1 MTKPKTTTESMPE
14 TSVPLETVPKMPE
27 STTDPAI
34 SASETRASAPEAAV
48 QAADKLSITKP
59 GSFSLNKFKST
70 VAPTIASVETLL
82 TALPCHKLADANDFA
97 RLHPNEE
104 TYWSDELCFVNVPI
118 KGQKKDTLHLIY
130 EDLALR
136 FLESKRIQRFR
147 LALATKP
154 NDVFFLCH
162 VPSRNLDNKFN
173 ETNLLGCQQAKT
185 LWVQLTSRKGEGVD
199 EYKIS
204 YAKDQDA
211 FPAPNWVKQ
220 SLEELIAVT
229 YTGRMI
235 DSPEHPALL
244 RLIGAKQAIS

>member
-1 MTKPKTTTESMPE
+1 VTKPRTTIESMPE
-14 TSVPLETVPKMPE
+14 TSVPLETAPKVPAPAPDSASMPE
-27 STTDPAI
+27 TTT
-34 SASETRASAPEAAV
+34 SASESAVP
-48 QAADKLSITKP
+48 AADKLSIAKP

-70 VAPTIASVETLL
+70 VAPTIASVQTLL
-82 TALPCHKLADANDFA
+82 TALACHKLADANDFA

-104 TYWSDELCFVNVPI
+104 THWSDELCFVNVPI
-118 KGQKKDTLHLIY
+118 VGQKRDTLHLIS

-154 NDVFFLCH
+154 HDVFFLCH

-185 LWVQLTSRKGEGVD
+185 SWVQLTSRKGEGVD

-204 YAKDQDA
+204 YARDQDA
-211 FPAPNWVKQ
+211 FPAPSWPTQ
-220 SLEELIAVT
+220 SLEELILVT

-235 DSPEHPALL
+235 DTPENPALL

>member
-1 MTKPKTTTESMPE
+1 MAKSKENPTTGSMPE
-14 TSVPLETVPKMPE
+14 TTESTTNPAISGPETPE
-27 STTDPAI
+27 STTE
-34 SASETRASAPEAAV
+34 SAM
-48 QAADKLSITKP
+48 QAADKLSIAKP

-97 RLHPNEE
+97 RLHSNEE

-118 KGQKKDTLHLIY
+118 KGQKKDTLHLIF

-162 VPSRNLDNKFN
+162 VPNRNLDNKFN
-173 ETNLLGCQQAKT
+173 ETNLKGCQEAKT
-185 LWVQLTSRKGEGVD
+185 SWVMLTSRKGEGVD
-199 EYKIS
+199 EYKIA

-211 FPAPNWVKQ
+211 FPAPSWPKQ
-220 SLEELIAVT
+220 SLEELIEVT
-229 YTGRMI
+229 FAGRMI